1 MLGFT
6 EKHMIRAALATVL
19 ASMLLSLAACATRG
33 HADADFVFA
42 YLKTGPSSATNTP
55 AQKQEIFKGH
65 MANMKRL
72 ADERTLI
79 IAGPYAKP
87 ADPTWRGL
95 FIFDTP
101 SIDEARKFVATDP
114 GVVAGEF
121 VAECIPLRATARLRE
136 FYDIFKAE
144 DAKRSATPRDPT
156 QPPPIRAYVIVTA
169 KDASKAEAALKSHQ
183 LDASVIWWGRFA
195 DSTNPGGVYV
205 IDAKEPGD
213 IRTMLGDGPWV
224 VDGWWSDILVEK
236 VPRVSIE

>member
-1 MLGFT
+1 MLRP
-6 EKHMIRAALATVL
+6 IVIALL
-19 ASMLLSLAACATRG
+19 ASMLLSLAACTTRG
-33 HADADFVFA
+33 HADADYVFV

-65 MANMKRL
+65 MANMNRL
-72 ADERTLI
+72 ADERKLI

-87 ADPTWRGL
+87 ADPSWRGL
-95 FIFDTP
+95 FLFDTP

-121 VAECIPLRATARLRE
+121 VAECISLRATARLRE
-136 FYDIFKAE
+136 FYDIFRAE

-169 KDASKAEAALKSHQ
+169 KDAGKAEAALKSRQ
-183 LDASVIWWGRFA
+183 FDAPVIWWGRFA
-195 DSTNPGGVYV
+195 DSTDPGGVYV

-213 IRTMLGDGPWV
+213 IRAMLGDGPWV
-224 VDGWWSDILVEK
+224 VDGWWSDMLVEK
-236 VPRVSIE
+236 VPRVPIE

>member
-1 MLGFT
+1 MFRPIVT
-6 EKHMIRAALATVL
+6 ALL

-33 HADADFVFA
+33 HADARFVFV
-42 YLKTGPSSATNTP
+42 YLKTGPSSAANTP

-101 SIDEARKFVATDP
+101 SVDEARTFVATDP

-121 VAECIPLRATARLRE
+121 VAECIPLRATSRLRE
-136 FYDIFKAE
+136 FSDIFRAE
-144 DAKRSATPRDPT
+144 DTKRSAAPRDPT
-156 QPPPIRAYVIVTA
+156 QPPPVRAYVIVTA
-169 KDASKAEAALKSHQ
+169 KDAGNAEAALKSHQ
-183 LDASVIWWGRFA
+183 LDAAVIWWGRFGGSA
-195 DSTNPGGVYV
+195 SPGGVYV

-213 IRTMLGDGPWV
+213 VRAKLGDGPWV